1 MLKEIIMK
9 HVFIIGCK
17 GLPARYG
24 GFETFTDCLVTK
36 KQSEQIKYHVAC
48 MGDDN
53 EEFDYHGARCFK
65 VKMPSL
71 GPAKVIYY
79 DKEAIHRT
87 LQYIQQNQI
96 SDAVVYMLGCTAG
109 PFLHKAYRQFKR
121 LGIKFYINPDGHEW
135 KRDKWIWP
143 IKKYLKYSER
153 VLIKHCDRVISD
165 SIGIENYVL
174 KEYAAY
180 QPKST
185 FIAYGADL
193 PEETYAMDY
202 LDQLYDWYKQHNIV
216 NHQYYLIVGRFVPEN
231 NYETMIRE
239 FMKSH
244 THKKLVIITNVEQ
257 NKFYEHLKKKTHFD
271 QDTRIDFV
279 GTVYDSKLLYLIRK
293 NSFAYLHGHEVGGT
307 NPSLLESLATTDL
320 NLLLDVD
327 FNNSVGLDSAKY
339 FNKQIGN
346 LASLIDQVEQMET
359 EEFEELGQKAK
370 QRIQEAYNWP
380 RIIQQYEDLFKG
392 E

>member
-1 MLKEIIMK
+1 MK

-36 KQSEQIKYHVAC
+36 KQSSKIQYHVAC
-48 MGDDN
+48 MANND
-53 EEFDYHGARCFK
+53 EEFDYHGTRCFN
-65 VKMPSL
+65 VKMPPL

-79 DKEAIHRT
+79 DREAIKRT
-87 LQYIQQNQI
+87 LAYIKQHQI
-96 SDAVVYMLGCTAG
+96 NDAVVYMLGCTAG
-109 PFLHKAYRQFKR
+109 PFLYSVYKKFKK
-121 LGIKFYINPDGHEW
+121 LGVTFYINPDGHEW

-153 VLIKHCDRVISD
+153 VLIKHSSRVISD

-174 KEYAAY
+174 REYASY
-180 QPKST
+180 KPKST
-185 FIAYGADL
+185 FIAYGADIQG
-193 PEETYAMDY
+193 EDYALGH
-202 LDQLYDWYKQHNIV
+202 LDELYDWYKKHDIV

-231 NYETMIRE
+231 NYETMIKE

-244 THKKLVIITNVEQ
+244 TSKKLVIITNVEH
-257 NKFYEHLKKKTHFD
+257 NKFYERLEKKTHFN
-271 QDTRIDFV
+271 QDSRIKFV

-293 NSFAYLHGHEVGGT
+293 NAYAYIHGHEVGGT

-339 FNKQIGN
+339 FTKEDGN
-346 LASLIDQVEQMET
+346 LANLIDEVENISLEDI
-359 EEFEELGQKAK
+359 EVLGEKAK
-370 QRIQEAYNWP
+370 QRIQEVYNWP
-380 RIIQQYEDLFKG
+380 LIIQQYEELFLKG
-392 E
+392 K